1 MSEFFDN
8 EPDIIT
14 IAELNQMNI
23 EADEELN
30 TMNIEADEEV
40 KQMNIE
46 ADEEVKQMNIEG
58 HVEKA
63 DEEVKQMITSEPV
76 EKRHIIKIKFK
87 IEHILIGLLTT
98 CGTLIL
104 LISYHPMIV
113 IDLLICIIIIVLGSL
128 YIVDKNLTMKILE
141 TCLLSI
147 PLFISKSP
155 IFLI

>member
-14 IAELNQMNI
+14 I
-23 EADEELN
+23 EELN
-30 TMNIEADEEV
+30 TINIDGHEELKDMIIETDAEVKQMIIEENVEKADEEV
-40 KQMNIE
+40 KHMI
-46 ADEEVKQMNIEG
+46 IEG

-63 DEEVKQMITSEPV
+63 DEEIK
-76 EKRHIIKIKFK
+76 HIIKIKFK
-87 IEHILIGLLTT
+87 IEHILIGLLAT
-98 CGTLIL
+98 CGTLIV
-104 LISYHPMIV
+104 LISYYPMIL
-113 IDLLICIIIIVLGSL
+113 IDLLICIIIIVLGGL

-147 PLFISKSP
+147 PMFISKSP

>member
-14 IAELNQMNI
+14 I
-23 EADEELN
+23 EELN
-30 TMNIEADEEV
+30 TINIDGHEEV
-40 KQMNIE
+40 KQMIIE
-46 ADEEVKQMNIEG
+46 TDAEVKQMIIEG

-63 DEEVKQMITSEPV
+63 DEEVKQMIIEGHV
-76 EKRHIIKIKFK
+76 EKADEEVKHIIKIKFK

-98 CGTLIL
+98 CGTLIV
-104 LISYHPMIV
+104 LISYYPMIL
-113 IDLLICIIIIVLGSL
+113 IDLLICIIIIVLGGL

-147 PLFISKSP
+147 PMFISKSP

>member
-1 MSEFFDN
+1 MSEFFDD

-14 IAELNQMNI
+14 IAELNTMNI
-23 EADEELN
+23 DADEEIK
-30 TMNIEADEEV
+30 TMNIDGHNENADEEI
-40 KQMNIE
+40 KQMNV
-46 ADEEVKQMNIEG
+46 DGNN
-58 HVEKA
+58 EKA
-63 DEEVKQMITSEPV
+63 EEEIKQMITSEPDQNEPV

-98 CGTLIL
+98 CGSLIL
-104 LISYHPMIV
+104 LISYQPMIL
-113 IDLLICIIIIVLGSL
+113 IDLLICIIILVLAGL

>member
-23 EADEELN
+23 EADEEL
-30 TMNIEADEEV
+30 

-46 ADEEVKQMNIEG
+46 ADEEVKQMIIEG
-58 HVEKA
+58 
-63 DEEVKQMITSEPV
+63 DEELKQMITSEPDQKEPV

>member
-30 TMNIEADEEV
+30 TMNREAHEEV
-40 KQMNIE
+40 KQMI
-46 ADEEVKQMNIEG
+46 IEG

-63 DEEVKQMITSEPV
+63 DEEVKQMITSEPDQKEPV